1 MREKKINNHQMFRR
15 KCCTSS
21 KHHEDV
27 RKYIVS
33 LSYVWIEKDEERVE
47 ERKMEDTINA
57 ERNMF
62 KIQK

>member
-1 MREKKINNHQMFRR
+1 MFSR
-15 KCCTSS
+15 KCCTAS

-33 LSYVWIEKDEERVE
+33 LSYVWIEKDEGRVE